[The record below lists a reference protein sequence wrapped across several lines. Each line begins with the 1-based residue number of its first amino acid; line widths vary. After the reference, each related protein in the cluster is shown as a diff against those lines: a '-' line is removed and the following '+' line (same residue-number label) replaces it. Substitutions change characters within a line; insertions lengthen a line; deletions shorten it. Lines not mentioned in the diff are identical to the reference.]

1 MVKDLERTIRPDGK
15 EVLHGIDNLVS
26 WESWDR
32 HGSNKDRSV
41 RMANHVIEATLTQLL
56 ATWFSSKTGFDDPNG

>member
-1 MVKDLERTIRPDGK
+1 MASHKRSKSNNSPLKMVKDLERTIRPDGK

-32 HGSNKDRSV
+32 LGS
-41 RMANHVIEATLTQLL
+41 I
-56 ATWFSSKTGFDDPNG
+56 